1 MSFHLYRINEIYSD
15 PSGTLQFIE
24 LTVGNVNGE
33 NLWNGVSISTTRD
46 GVTRSYTFTSNLPSA
61 ATANTAVLI
70 ATQGFAVVAKVT
82 PNFIVPDGFLFPQG
96 GTLNFGGV
104 DIASYG
110 PLPTDG
116 VSSVDRTGVVA
127 VATPKNFAGAVG
139 ALPPIA
145 SLVGTA
151 GNDTLTGS
159 AQNELIDG
167 LAGNDTLRSGGGN
180 DTLRAGPGDDVVYS
194 GTGNDVIDGGDG
206 YDYLYFTDATAGVVI
221 DLRSGVASG
230 GAGFDKIAGFE
241 LMFGSAFDDSFVG
254 NDASV
259 GFLGLDGND
268 TLTGGAGRDHLEGNG
283 GDDVIDG
290 RDGVDST
297 AYYSAAFAVDVNLG
311 TGIATGGLGRDTLR
325 NIEDV
330 VGSVFGDTLTGS
342 AADNRLEGADGNDL
356 LFSTDGNDVLDGGNG
371 VDTATY
377 PLARSA
383 YTLRRAGD
391 GSFSVE
397 KPNAAGSDGLSA
409 IERLQFADTRLALDI
424 GGAAGQT
431 AKLLGAVFGVASLSN
446 KAYVGIGLSLLDGG
460 MSYVDLAALA
470 MNAAGVTRHAD
481 VVARLWSNLF
491 GTLPTT
497 EQAAPFVAMLDGG
510 TTIGA
515 LTVLA
520 ADTSFNADN
529 IQLLGLA
536 QTGIDFSI

>member
-70 ATQGFAVVAKVT
+70 ATQGFATVAKVT

-110 PLPTDG
+110 PLPIDG
-116 VSSVDRTGVVA
+116 VSSVDRTGVVS

-145 SLVGTA
+145 NLVGTT
-151 GNDTLTGS
+151 GNDTLTGGT
-159 AQNELIDG
+159 QNELIDG

-206 YDYLYFTDATAGVVI
+206 YDYLYFTDATAGVVV

-536 QTGIDFSI
+536 QTGIDFST